1 MGAKLKLDIEKD
13 GDLEKVSTGSA
24 SSSSEDV
31 SELKVGSK
39 FSG

>member
-1 MGAKLKLDIEKD
+1 MGVKGKLDLEEA
-13 GDLEKVSTGSA
+13 GNLEKITTGSA